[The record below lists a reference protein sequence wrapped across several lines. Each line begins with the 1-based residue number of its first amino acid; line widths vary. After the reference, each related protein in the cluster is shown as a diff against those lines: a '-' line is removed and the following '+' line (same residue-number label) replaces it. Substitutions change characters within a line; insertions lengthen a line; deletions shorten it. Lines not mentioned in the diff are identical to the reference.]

1 MASSRLC
8 NNESRNKQTETISW
22 REGTG
27 RLGVA
32 SHPRRM
38 YEGGRAVH
46 SLLRSSE
53 IWPCH
58 I

>member
-1 MASSRLC
+1 MASRRLC
-8 NNESRNKQTETISW
+8 NKESRNKPTETIGW

-32 SHPRRM
+32 SNPRRM

-53 IWPCH
+53 IWLCH